1 MIDLCEKDLEI
12 ITGGGSGD
20 WDALLA
26 CGALAIGSIAYL
38 ASTPVSIPATIG
50 LIGLYNLGLIGSAV
64 SIGNILK

>member
-12 ITGGGSGD
+12 ITGGGAGD

-38 ASTPVSIPATIG
+38 AATPVSIPATIG
-50 LIGLYNLGLIGSAV
+50 LIALYNVGVIGSGVA
-64 SIGNILK
+64 IGNILK